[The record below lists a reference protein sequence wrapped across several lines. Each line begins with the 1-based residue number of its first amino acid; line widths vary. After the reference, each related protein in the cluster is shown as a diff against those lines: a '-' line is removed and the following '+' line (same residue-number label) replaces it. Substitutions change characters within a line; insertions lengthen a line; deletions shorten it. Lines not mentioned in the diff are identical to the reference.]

1 MYLPGYC
8 DPALIYLMAGI
19 ANNFERIKVRVL
31 CGVYRSQVR
40 DTIEFSPD
48 EQSQFDH
55 GGPAEGVADSLLNT
69 LCRSPNRTKG
79 EKFRQ
84 WAVGDS
90 LLDGLRSNPVVSGRA
105 ARTQMLR
112 GSPGIPLAAVRLCN
126 RPAPSSGR
134 CCLSSDSSRPPP
146 PSRPASTANW
156 PIEPRQPSPHES
168 IRMRKAVDSVSQD
181 LLDLS
186 LFLKLASA
194 QRQHLLDQSN
204 NLQQQIKRGT
214 ANSSMKTRQ
223 HEIKSDIRT
232 LDLKVRDAR
241 QNEIPNSSF
250 FVHLKRLH
258 GRLPIQNPRYR
269 NSPAHSPKVSR
280 QVTSALKAL
289 LALPNPLL
297 LEELAQFLLTVPLPL
312 SEDSFLLILRR
323 LSSLRL
329 ASAARSVY
337 HHFMATG
344 FYPISASSISVL
356 LKITT
361 SAHLAAE
368 FRHLESFHASLRLP
382 SDKYVHT
389 GLVIGN
395 LKLNRKA
402 MALSQF
408 SKMIFSGHEPNL
420 QVLTALLYYSADIR
434 DWKLGYQFWRA
445 ILDGKKNGR
454 FEIDAWAY
462 HAMWRLCMRCHQRQV
477 ASQILSEAVHG
488 GYEVDKVMDHR
499 RLKYKSLPIRSS
511 NKSPAV
517 QDILH
522 AFKSYSARKA
532 PAVSSSPPLPLSRVV
547 DRLKDH
553 PRTSSELP
561 GPINAQPAALSSLS
575 PFLQARR
582 KIDAI
587 YLNKIRKLGNL
598 LSNSISLDE
607 PEVPIPAEQSV
618 CSPYK
623 SLDLINMDQQM
634 LLDAIQEKTAEE
646 FSDWFVLTDE
656 MAPIKSKIPM
666 KLFTDPIPTI
676 WENYVGIRICKHPRL
691 VFRRRKLKY
700 GVN

>member
-1 MYLPGYC
+1 
-8 DPALIYLMAGI
+8 
-19 ANNFERIKVRVL
+19 
-31 CGVYRSQVR
+31 
-40 DTIEFSPD
+40 
-48 EQSQFDH
+48 
-55 GGPAEGVADSLLNT
+55 
-69 LCRSPNRTKG
+69 
-79 EKFRQ
+79 
-84 WAVGDS
+84 
-90 LLDGLRSNPVVSGRA
+90 
-105 ARTQMLR
+105 
-112 GSPGIPLAAVRLCN
+112 
-126 RPAPSSGR
+126 
-134 CCLSSDSSRPPP
+134 
-146 PSRPASTANW
+146 
-156 PIEPRQPSPHES
+156 
-168 IRMRKAVDSVSQD
+168 MRKAVDSVSQD

-204 NLQQQIKRGT
+204 NLQQLIKRGT

-250 FVHLKRLH
+250 FIHLKRLH
-258 GRLPIQNPRYR
+258 GRLPTQNPRYR
-269 NSPAHSPKVSR
+269 NLPAHRPKISR
-280 QVTSALKAL
+280 QLTSALKAL

-297 LEELAQFLLTVPLPL
+297 LEELAQFLLTAPLPL
-312 SEDSFLLILRR
+312 SEESFLLILRR

-344 FYPISASSISVL
+344 FYPVSASSISVL

-361 SAHLAAE
+361 SAHLPTE
-368 FRHLESFHASLRLP
+368 FRHLESFHASLQLP

-389 GLVIGN
+389 GLVVGN

-462 HAMWRLCMRCHQRQV
+462 HTMWRLCMRCHQRKL
-477 ASQILSEAVHG
+477 ASQILLEAVHG

-517 QDILH
+517 QDIMH
-522 AFKSYSARKA
+522 AFKSHSAKNA
-532 PAVSSSPPLPLSRVV
+532 PLVSSSPPLPRSRLV
-547 DRLKDH
+547 DRSNDH
-553 PRTSSELP
+553 PQTSSKLSTS
-561 GPINAQPAALSSLS
+561 INAQPIALSSLPPS
-575 PFLQARR
+575 LQARR

-587 YLNKIRKLGNL
+587 YLNKTRKLGNL
-598 LSNSISLDE
+598 LSNSIFLDE
-607 PEVPIPAEQSV
+607 EEVPIPAEQ
-618 CSPYK
+618 CAHSPYNGF
-623 SLDLINMDQQM
+623 DLINMDEQM
-634 LLDAIQEKTAEE
+634 LLDAIQERTAEE

-656 MAPIKSKIPM
+656 MEAIKSKIRTIP
-666 KLFTDPIPTI
+666 FRDPVPTI
-676 WENYVGIRICKHPRL
+676 REDYIGIRIWKHPRL
-691 VFRRRKLKY
+691 VFRRRKLKC